1 VRQLPIDDGQIDHG
15 AVEDGAIKE
24 GAVEDGAVKA
34 AISLRFGPSAVLTPA
49 NLLTIGRLLA
59 APVLVLMVAVWGPT
73 WAAVAVAFCVCSTD
87 GLDGWIAR
95 RHGATTSGAFLDPLA
110 DKAVVLGTFAVLAA
124 RSEIAWLPVAL
135 IALREVSMSLYRTV
149 MSRRGVSIPARSSA
163 KWKTVVQDLVLGLCL
178 LPPMVKHYSVLEG
191 AIWFATALT
200 LATGLQYLYDGRRAG
215 GSVSGGTSS
224 QGKGEGGHADLRRA
238 TG

>member
-1 VRQLPIDDGQIDHG
+1 MKQLPIKDGQIDNG
-15 AVEDGAIKE
+15 AVGDGS
-24 GAVEDGAVKA
+24 VEDGAVKA
-34 AISLRFGPSAVLTPA
+34 TIASRFGPSAVLTPA

-73 WAAVAVAFCVCSTD
+73 WAAVAVAFCVCSTN

-110 DKAVVLGTFAVLAA
+110 DKAVVLGTFVVLAA

-149 MSRRGVSIPARSSA
+149 MSRRGLSIPARSSA

-200 LATGLQYLYDGRRAG
+200 LATGLQYLYDGRRAAG
-215 GSVSGGTSS
+215 GSVPGGTSS

-238 TG
+238 AC